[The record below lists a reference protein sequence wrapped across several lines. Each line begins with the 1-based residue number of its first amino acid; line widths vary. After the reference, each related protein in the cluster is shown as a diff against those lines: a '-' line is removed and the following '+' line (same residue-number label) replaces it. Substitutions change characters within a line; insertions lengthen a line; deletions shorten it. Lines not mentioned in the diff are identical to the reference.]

1 MSNKYDFDYIIIGSG
16 PAGRTVA
23 TKLASNKKK
32 VAIVEADDFGGA
44 ELNTRDL
51 PYEISLNFVRS
62 FSKFVSSP
70 AAAGSSPHFNLPTLI
85 ATRNQQI
92 TDLRNLYIKNFQ
104 ELGIAIFN
112 GFAHFL
118 DNHTIAIEDA
128 EYTADR
134 FILASGSDL
143 KASEISGLDSVDF
156 LTPDDALNIHRLP
169 KFIFIAGGG
178 PTGVQLA
185 EYFALLGC
193 GVIIM
198 ERGSHL
204 LPKEDE
210 EVGAAISK
218 YFTEVLGIT
227 VITDSKVVAI
237 TEDYTSKIVVFM
249 DGTNEKMVRVESIV
263 LATGSEPITDYGL
276 ENAGVDFKRTGIIVD
291 KYFNTTAKNISAV
304 GDCINDSDSS
314 SERACLEANI
324 LANNLIH
331 RQKFSAKYTGII
343 RSINTHPEIATVG
356 MNEYD
361 ATARDL
367 KYKKSIVYLKDIPSV
382 SHAASP
388 YDFVKILASSDGHL
402 IGATIVAPNAKSIIQ
417 ELALILVRRLNLE
430 SILETPHPLDTPAA
444 AIPVAVRKLLTK

>member
-1 MSNKYDFDYIIIGSG
+1 
-16 PAGRTVA
+16 
-23 TKLASNKKK
+23 
-32 VAIVEADDFGGA
+32 
-44 ELNTRDL
+44 
-51 PYEISLNFVRS
+51 
-62 FSKFVSSP
+62 
-70 AAAGSSPHFNLPTLI
+70 
-85 ATRNQQI
+85 
-92 TDLRNLYIKNFQ
+92 
-104 ELGIAIFN
+104 
-112 GFAHFL
+112 
-118 DNHTIAIEDA
+118 
-128 EYTADR
+128 
-134 FILASGSDL
+134 
-143 KASEISGLDSVDF
+143 
-156 LTPDDALNIHRLP
+156 
-169 KFIFIAGGG
+169 
-178 PTGVQLA
+178 
-185 EYFALLGC
+185 
-193 GVIIM
+193 M
-198 ERGSHL
+198 ERSSHL

-210 EVGAAISK
+210 EVGTAISK

-276 ENAGVDFKRTGIIVD
+276 ENAGVDFKRSGIIVD

-304 GDCINDSDSS
+304 GDCINDSNSS

-417 ELALILVRRLNLE
+417 ELTLVLVRRLNLE